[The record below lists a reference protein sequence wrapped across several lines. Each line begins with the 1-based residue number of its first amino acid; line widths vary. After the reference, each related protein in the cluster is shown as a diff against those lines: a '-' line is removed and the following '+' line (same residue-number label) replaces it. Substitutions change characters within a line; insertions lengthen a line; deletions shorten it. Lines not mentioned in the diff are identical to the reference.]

1 MRKRPEIHTS
11 TKYQDAYDVL
21 LRSAREYG
29 DLPAVG
35 ARNLMREHEEVKI
48 VKKVMGG
55 KEKEV

>member
-1 MRKRPEIHTS
+1 
-11 TKYQDAYDVL
+11 L